1 MLRQPRS
8 LKGLESQKSQRNLSS
23 AEAMG
28 VGHSSW
34 MASRLPEKPGS
45 ASSFKG
51 EEGAAVR
58 TIEVD
63 ARQEQVEDVRKALH
77 RFGVP
82 AIRTVGVPGNGR
94 RTGFRRRGGTRLGR
108 PICYHVLI

>member
-1 MLRQPRS
+1 MGEGRS
-8 LKGLESQKSQRNLSS
+8 SGI
-23 AEAMG
+23 
-28 VGHSSW
+28 
-34 MASRLPEKPGS
+34 ASRLPEKPGS

-51 EEGAAVR
+51 EEGAVVR

-63 ARQEQVEDVRKALH
+63 VMQEQVEEVRKALH

-108 PICYHVLI
+108 PIRYHALI